1 MASPCKSMPPGPT
14 CESNGLSENGPIP
27 KKDIAKPTKKNK
39 PLRPTITAIR
49 IPADGTLPYLIVL
62 ELVKAS
68 SDYHFNLYDSTLVH
82 HSKTRCMR
90 DPGCRCI
97 QFHNPLADHAEL
109 GENPLYDSGASVY
122 DKATCS
128 REELE
133 CDYSPNAFTYGNG
146 YGTLLDVPLVKKTEE
161 PHLTFTHATLRL
173 QPNVAAPYWRSGEAW
188 NQRAFQRLHANP
200 REGADL
206 EMMTGEYH
214 IMYTR
219 SGRND
224 LLPNLWA
231 RHRILGDAFVLKM
244 ASGTNEEGD
253 WYYED
258 IPPEILHCS
267 LGNQCLET
275 LRSVRPNTYRSMV
288 GERGNGP
295 LGLISPE
302 TELRGMVAYGL

>member
-1 MASPCKSMPPGPT
+1 MAAPCKSVPPGPT

-128 REELE
+128 GEELE
-133 CDYSPNAFTYGNG
+133 CYYSPNAFSYGNG
-146 YGTLLDVPLVKKTEE
+146 YGTLLDVPLDL
-161 PHLTFTHATLRL
+161 HARHFTPPAKCRRSLL
-173 QPNVAAPYWRSGEAW
+173 EIWRSLEATC
-188 NQRAFQRLHANP
+188 LSTTTCKP
-200 REGADL
+200 
-206 EMMTGEYH
+206 
-214 IMYTR
+214 TR
-219 SGRND
+219 GSR
-224 LLPNLWA
+224 
-231 RHRILGDAFVLKM
+231 LGDD
-244 ASGTNEEGD
+244 D
-253 WYYED
+253 WR
-258 IPPEILHCS
+258 IPHHVHS
-267 LGNQCLET
+267 
-275 LRSVRPNTYRSMV
+275 
-288 GERGNGP
+288 
-295 LGLISPE
+295 
-302 TELRGMVAYGL
+302 